1 MSTRALAASRGF
13 TILEILVALTLITIG
28 LLATVTAFQHG
39 LSGIDAGGDES
50 VATFLVEHKLEELK
64 NLALLD
70 WASPALGM
78 GTHTEYCR
86 PAESA
91 CSTTRTAG
99 SLRRITTI
107 ADGENACPRP
117 CKVVTVSVFY
127 RPVTPTGQ
135 LDQERRVDA
144 HTVFVPRR

>member
-78 GTHTEYCR
+78 GTHTE
-86 PAESA
+86 
-91 CSTTRTAG
+91 
-99 SLRRITTI
+99 
-107 ADGENACPRP
+107 
-117 CKVVTVSVFY
+117 
-127 RPVTPTGQ
+127 
-135 LDQERRVDA
+135 
-144 HTVFVPRR
+144 